1 MPVVPCFV
9 VQSGN
14 VSQGS
19 VTSRFLLNST
29 QFVTKLQID
38 TRI

>member
-1 MPVVPCFV
+1 MPVVPCFA

-14 VSQGS
+14 VSQAS